1 MSDAESVEQSAL
13 MFVTFG
19 DGTLFLP
26 KRSDS
31 HYAIMFIIF
40 DDKKNAHFAI
50 ALHTL
55 GRKEMKFAKYVFYI
69 AGIYGLIA
77 LVPQYFLE
85 AKNNQDFPPAITHAE
100 YYYGFIG
107 VALAFQIVFLIIA
120 RNPVKYRAMMIPSII
135 EKFSFAFAVIILY
148 LQNRVAPM
156 MLGFSLIDLIFGLL
170 FGLAFAK
177 TPNQE

>member
-1 MSDAESVEQSAL
+1 
-13 MFVTFG
+13 
-19 DGTLFLP
+19 
-26 KRSDS
+26 
-31 HYAIMFIIF
+31 
-40 DDKKNAHFAI
+40 
-50 ALHTL
+50 
-55 GRKEMKFAKYVFYI
+55 MKFAKYIFYI

-120 RNPVKYRAMMIPSII
+120 RNPAKYRAMMIPSII
-135 EKFSFAFAVIILY
+135 EKFSFAIAVIVLY

-156 MLGFSLIDLIFGLL
+156 MLGAGLIDVAFGIL
-170 FGLAFAK
+170 FVSAFVK
-177 TPNQE
+177 TPNEE